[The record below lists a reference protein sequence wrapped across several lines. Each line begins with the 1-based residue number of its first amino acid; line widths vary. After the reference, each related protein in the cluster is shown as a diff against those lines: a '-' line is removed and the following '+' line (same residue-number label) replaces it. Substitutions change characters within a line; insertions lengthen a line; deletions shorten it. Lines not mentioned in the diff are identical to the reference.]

1 MIRVNFTNSFTRSCT
16 PNDYYMWTP
25 YDAVSLFI
33 VVYCCLLLFVVVYC
47 CSCLE
52 VRYWLFVGCQCSD
65 RKT

>member
-33 VVYCCLLLFVVVYC
+33 VVYCCLLLFIVVYC
-47 CSCLE
+47 CLLLL
-52 VRYWLFVGCQCSD
+52 LFRSQILVVCWVPVF
-65 RKT
+65 R